1 MYIPFNLTEK
11 ENKLDG
17 IGIIAEIHMKNSRDY
32 IYVQTMILDFKKEN
46 VTSHSLIDFN
56 SGMDDE

>member
-32 IYVQTMILDFKKEN
+32 IYVQTMYWISKKK
-46 VTSHSLIDFN
+46 TLHRIH
-56 SGMDDE
+56 